1 MKKLILIGVGLAG
14 AAAFI
19 GFDAVEAFVDK
30 TRTDVRATLMS
41 PEMELQAQIC
51 SAQDLSEKCGE
62 SIIHGRIA
70 LSRLDAMISERGRD
84 LERRD
89 RTLDRDRRVLK
100 VRQTLLRDHRGIYLI
115 GDEEVSRRT
124 LNRDALLRARAFQTD
139 REIYEQLEKT
149 LAELKAQRRQTAEEI
164 EEATVE
170 QRRLQEEIGTLEAE
184 IENLKA
190 RKAVA
195 QTREDSR
202 FIMDRSAFDKARD
215 KVAEIRATI
224 AEQNK
229 RLDYYGRLSS
239 SNKGLIPADLDV
251 AEEDG
256 AEAIASVLA
265 EESLSED
272 EEEPAQS
279 VTVPPLR

>member
-62 SIIHGRIA
+62 SIVHGRIA
-70 LSRLDAMISERGRD
+70 LARLDAMIDERGRD
-84 LERRD
+84 LDRRD

-100 VRQTLLRDHRGIYLI
+100 VRQTLLRDNRGIYLI

-124 LNRDALLRARAFQTD
+124 LNRDALLRAKAFQTD
-139 REIYEQLEKT
+139 REIYQQLEST
-149 LAELKAQRRQTAEEI
+149 ITELKAQRRQTAGEI
-164 EEATVE
+164 EEATIE
-170 QRRLQEEIGTLEAE
+170 QRRLLEEIEVLEAE

-229 RLDYYGRLSS
+229 RLDYFGRLSHTD
-239 SNKGLIPADLDV
+239 KGLIPADLEV

-272 EEEPAQS
+272 EEEPAQT